1 MNQILQVE
9 MKKNKG
15 KKTDIKKIIMF
26 FAICLVLFGIILLAI
41 GISSS
46 LYTKNKE
53 SDNKNNNNNVVVAT
67 KPNIDVQKTDNEL
80 IVKFSHDKAISEIT
94 YSWNEEEE
102 TLIDT
107 DNELN
112 YSISLDIPRGT
123 NTVHITALDI
133 NGELST
139 FDEEY
144 TIEIQ
149 TKKPVIS
156 LSVTNENKI
165 KVQVEDANELKEV
178 TYIWNNGDATV
189 IQPDGTNKNV
199 VEVEIDIPYGQNTL
213 KVTATDV
220 ENESATK
227 ELDVKGINKPRVTVE
242 RQGDYLLIVASDDN
256 LMKVVNYT
264 LNGKRYQ
271 LKFSE
276 PTKEMRYLQLLDE
289 GENTLILTAENVDG
303 GITEFSGKCTK

>member
-9 MKKNKG
+9 MKKNK
-15 KKTDIKKIIMF
+15 KQKTSIKKVIMF
-26 FAICLVLFGIILLAI
+26 LAICLILFGIILLAI

-53 SDNKNNNNNVVVAT
+53 NDNNNNVVVAS
-67 KPNIDVQKTDNEL
+67 KPNIEVQKADNEL

-94 YSWNEEEE
+94 YSWNEEEA
-102 TLIDT
+102 TVIDT
-107 DNELN
+107 DNELS

-133 NGELST
+133 NGEIST
-139 FDEEY
+139 YDEEY
-144 TIEIQ
+144 TVEIQ
-149 TKKPVIS
+149 SQKPVIS

-178 TYIWNNGDATV
+178 TYTWNNGDSTT
-189 IQPDGTNKNV
+189 IQPNTTNKNI

-220 ENESATK
+220 QNESATK
-227 ELDVKGINKPRVTVE
+227 ELDVKGINKPKVTVE
-242 RQGDYLLIVASDDN
+242 RQGDSLLIIATDDN
-256 LMKVVNYT
+256 LMEVVNYT

-271 LKFSE
+271 LKFNQPS
-276 PTKEMRYLQLLDE
+276 KEMRYLQPLEE

-303 GITEFSGKCTK
+303 GITEFRGKCTK